1 MVVNWDIR
9 ESVGPQHDV
18 NDTERAGFSQDG
30 VDFPFTATGMML
42 CFGFR
47 RKECFSFSSCTISEV
62 G

>member
-47 RKECFSFSSCTISEV
+47 RKTMLITH
-62 G
+62 